1 MRWTSCLT
9 QSSRRVRS
17 KPLPRRHLY
26 FQRPTMK
33 TINTPTSA
41 DTGARL
47 ARTEQ
52 DSETPSTSDT
62 LPEPK
67 SKWDFGPESS
77 PKGRGI
83 GCLSIVFAYYLI
95 GLLIWMGENW
105 KADPPVFRVYVLAP
119 LAWPAAMAGFVSQ
132 KILAA
137 RIVTALVFIFFY
149 GCLLR
154 YFITAKTRRMLWL
167 SFLLLVLLF
176 LLSIGGCFAEFGQDM
191 QGVC

>member
-1 MRWTSCLT
+1 
-9 QSSRRVRS
+9 
-17 KPLPRRHLY
+17 
-26 FQRPTMK
+26 MK
-33 TINTPTSA
+33 TTDTPTSA
-41 DTGARL
+41 DTDARL

-67 SKWDFGPESS
+67 SKWENKPDSS
-77 PKGRGI
+77 PKERGI

-95 GLLIWMGENW
+95 GLVIWMGENW
-105 KADPPVFRVYVLAP
+105 KADPHVFRAYVLAP

-132 KILAA
+132 KILVA

-154 YFITAKTRRMLWL
+154 YFITARTRRILWL
-167 SFLLLVLLF
+167 SLLLLVLLF
-176 LLSIGGCFAEFGQDM
+176 LLSIGGCIEEFGQDM